1 MVHGANVCEN
11 ANKYFFLDFHFN
23 NIFLHF
29 KYIASGGV
37 VK

>member
-11 ANKYFFLDFHFN
+11 AKKYFFLDFHF

-29 KYIASGGV
+29 KYIASGGD

>member
-11 ANKYFFLDFHFN
+11 ANKYFFLDFQLS
-23 NIFLHF
+23 IFPHF
-29 KYIASGGV
+29 KYIASGGN